1 MTEQSDSL
9 VKRRGFLLGTAAIGA
24 LAVAA
29 AIKIGKPFEAVAASD
44 ILRQAAPELHSYQP
58 SFFTEDE
65 FRTLSAMVDRFIPAG
80 DEGPGALET
89 NVPIFLDLQVGGD
102 YGHEIYLEGP
112 FVKDPSPLMG
122 YQLPYL
128 PSDIYRKGLAIFS
141 AEAKKIYGKDFAD
154 LTDAQ
159 KDEFLT
165 ACEKG
170 KIDFAAHGEEYLTSS
185 GFFGHVLGDT
195 KNGYL
200 ADPMYGG
207 NKGMGAWAM
216 IGYPG
221 ARASFREWVKQHNV
235 PYPLGPVSVMGERA

>member
-1 MTEQSDSL
+1 MTDQHESL

-29 AIKIGKPFEAVAASD
+29 AIKFGKPFEAIAASD
-44 ILRQAAPELHSYQP
+44 ILRQAVPDLADYKP
-58 SFFTEDE
+58 SFFTEGE
-65 FRTLSAMVDRFIPAG
+65 FRTLSAMVDRFIPG
-80 DEGPGALET
+80 DEEGPGALET
-89 NVPIFLDLQVGGD
+89 NVPIFIDLQVSGD

-112 FVKDPSPLMG
+112 FVKNPSPLMG

-128 PSDIYRKGLAIFS
+128 PAEIYRKGLTIVS
-141 AEAKKIYGKDFAD
+141 AEVKKAYGKDFAD
-154 LTDAQ
+154 LADAE

-170 KIDFAAHGEEYLTSS
+170 KVDFAAHGEEYLTSS
-185 GFFGHVLGDT
+185 GFFGQVLGDA

-235 PYPLGPVSVMGERA
+235 PYPLGPVSVMGARA